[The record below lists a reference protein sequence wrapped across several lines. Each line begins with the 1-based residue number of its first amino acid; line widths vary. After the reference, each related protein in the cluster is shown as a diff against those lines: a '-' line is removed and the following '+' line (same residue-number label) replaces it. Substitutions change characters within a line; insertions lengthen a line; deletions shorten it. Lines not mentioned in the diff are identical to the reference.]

1 MAAAVTVAA
10 AAVVGGLAGQ
20 GVADP
25 LPGGLGPCLG
35 SACPDTYPE
44 VNNGPVAG
52 RDENIN
58 VFVGRDMFVRA
69 AAAEAEGKVVVLGD
83 FDMNKRAGASQIYNV
98 GVAGVGSR
106 VPPPNGSDFLT
117 TGGNLTI
124 ADGQRLLAEEG
135 SVSGRVVYEG
145 TASGT
150 VAPPAVQEPGATDKY
165 AQLPAQLTAA
175 SQCYAY
181 DNGAPREATGT
192 AVNNGS
198 ETLFT
203 GDGTSELQVFNV
215 DFDLVSRTG
224 GDQGIVFQ
232 GIPSNATVLV
242 NLTGDARTI
251 RTYMGTLPDGLR
263 ERLLWNFPDAT
274 TVNFGGSGQFQGSV
288 LVGSAASATTVTL
301 PGMNGRFFTV
311 GELTHTSEAGG
322 GQEFHAYP
330 FNGDLPT
337 CTTPS
342 PSPSPSTSPSPS
354 PSPSDSDGPSPS
366 PSPSDSDGPSPSPS
380 PSDSDGPS
388 PSPSP
393 SDSDGPSP
401 SPSPS
406 DSDGPSPSPSPSDSD
421 GPSPSPSPSDS
432 DGPSPSPSPSDSD
445 GPSPSPSPSDSDGPS
460 PSPSPSDSDGPSPS
474 PSPSD
479 SDGPSPSP
487 SPSDS
492 DGPSPSPS
500 DSDGPSPSPSP
511 SDSDG
516 PSPSPSDSDG
526 PSPSPSDSDGPSPS
540 PSDSDGPSPSPSD
553 TPTHPHPSPSKTDG
567 GHMANTGASAGEL
580 AIVGAIAA
588 ALLGTGATFVIR
600 MRRRS
605 EGHYE

>member
-1 MAAAVTVAA
+1 MAVTVAA
-10 AAVVGGLAGQ
+10 ATVLGGLAGQ

-25 LPGGLGPCLG
+25 LPGGLGPCKG
-35 SACPDTYPE
+35 DACPGTYPE

-52 RDENIN
+52 RDANIN
-58 VFVGRDMFVRA
+58 VFVGEDMLIRE

-117 TGGNLTI
+117 TGGDLTV
-124 ADGQRLLAEEG
+124 ATGQRLLAEEA

-150 VAPPAVQEPGATDKY
+150 VAPPAVQEAGVADQYAALPG
-165 AQLPAQLTAA
+165 QLTAA

-181 DNGAPREATGT
+181 DNGEKRATTGT
-192 AVNNGS
+192 ATYTG
-198 ETLFT
+198 TGTTFT
-203 GDGTSELQVFNV
+203 GDGTSDLQVFDV
-215 DFDLVSRTG
+215 DFDLASPNG
-224 GDQGIVFQ
+224 GQQGITFA
-232 GIPSNATVLV
+232 GIPADATVLV
-242 NLTGDARTI
+242 NLYGTARQI
-251 RTYMGTLPDGLR
+251 NTYVGGFPDGLR

-274 TVNFGGSGQFQGSV
+274 EVQFNGTAQFAGSV
-288 LVGSAASATTVTL
+288 LVGSAGSTSTVRM

-311 GELTHTSEAGG
+311 GSLTHTSGAGG
-322 GQEFHAYP
+322 GQEFHNYP
-330 FNGDLPT
+330 FNGDLPS

-342 PSPSPSTSPSPS
+342 PSPSPSDSESPSPSPSPSDSDGPSPSPSPSDSESPSPSPSPSDSDGPSPSPSPSDSESPSPS

-445 GPSPSPSPSDSDGPS
+445 GPSPSPSPTDS
-460 PSPSPSDSDGPSPS
+460 
-474 PSPSD
+474 
-479 SDGPSPSP
+479 
-487 SPSDS
+487 
-492 DGPSPSPS
+492 
-500 DSDGPSPSPSP
+500 
-511 SDSDG
+511 
-516 PSPSPSDSDG
+516 
-526 PSPSPSDSDGPSPS
+526 
-540 PSDSDGPSPSPSD
+540 
-553 TPTHPHPSPSKTDG
+553 PTHPTPHPTKSPDE
-567 GHMANTGASAGEL
+567 MAHTGASSGEL
-580 AIVGAIAA
+580 ALVGGIAA
-588 ALLGTGATFVIR
+588 ALLAAGVTVVVTV
-600 MRRRS
+600 RRRRAG
-605 EGHYE
+605 EFE

>member
-1 MAAAVTVAA
+1 MAVTVAA
-10 AAVVGGLAGQ
+10 ATVLGGLAGQ

-25 LPGGLGPCLG
+25 LPGGLGPCKG
-35 SACPDTYPE
+35 DACPGTYPE

-58 VFVGRDMFVRA
+58 VFVGEDMLVRE

-117 TGGNLTI
+117 TGGDLTV
-124 ADGQRLLAEEG
+124 ATGQRLLAEEG

-150 VAPPAVQEPGATDKY
+150 VVPPAVQEAGAADPYAALPG
-165 AQLPAQLTAA
+165 QLTAA

-181 DNGAPREATGT
+181 DNGAKRATTGEVTYTSTGT
-192 AVNNGS
+192 
-198 ETLFT
+198 TFT
-203 GDGTSELQVFNV
+203 GDGTSKLQVFDV
-215 DFDLVSRTG
+215 DFDLASSSG
-224 GDQGIVFQ
+224 GQQGITFA
-232 GIPSNATVLV
+232 GIPADATVLV
-242 NLTGDARTI
+242 NLYGTAREI
-251 RTYMGTLPDGLR
+251 NTYVGGFPDGLR

-274 TVNFGGSGQFQGSV
+274 DVQFNGTAQFAGSV
-288 LVGSAASATTVTL
+288 LVGSAGSTSTVRM

-311 GELTHTSEAGG
+311 GSLTHTSGAGG

-337 CTTPS
+337 CT
-342 PSPSPSTSPSPS
+342 SPSPS
-354 PSPSDSDGPSPS
+354 PSPSESES
-366 PSPSDSDGPSPSPS
+366 
-380 PSDSDGPS
+380 
-388 PSPSP
+388 
-393 SDSDGPSP
+393 
-401 SPSPS
+401 
-406 DSDGPSPSPSPSDSD
+406 
-421 GPSPSPSPSDS
+421 
-432 DGPSPSPSPSDSD
+432 PSPSPSPSDSD

-553 TPTHPHPSPSKTDG
+553 SDGPSPSPSPTDSPTHPHPTKSPDE
-567 GHMANTGASAGEL
+567 MAHTGASSGEL
-580 AIVGAIAA
+580 ALVGGIAA
-588 ALLGTGATFVIR
+588 ALLAAGVTVVVTV
-600 MRRRS
+600 RRRRAG
-605 EGHYE
+605 EFE

>member
-1 MAAAVTVAA
+1 MAVAVAA
-10 AAVVGGLAGQ
+10 ATVVGGLAGQ

-35 SACPDTYPE
+35 DACPGMYPE

-52 RDENIN
+52 RDENVN
-58 VFVGRDMFVRA
+58 VFVGEDMLVRE

-117 TGGNLTI
+117 TGGDLTV
-124 ADGQRLLAEEG
+124 ATGQRLLAEEG

-150 VAPPAVQEPGATDKY
+150 VAPPAVQEAGAADKY
-165 AQLPAQLTAA
+165 ATLPAQLTQA

-181 DNGAPREATGT
+181 DQGSPRTATGT

-198 ETLFT
+198 ETTFT
-203 GDGTSELQVFNV
+203 GDGTSAIQVFNV

-224 GDQGIVFQ
+224 GDQGIVFAN
-232 GIPSNATVLV
+232 IPADATVLV
-242 NLTGDARTI
+242 NLTGDVRTI
-251 RTYMGTLPDGLR
+251 RTYMGTLPGGLR
-263 ERLLWNFPDAT
+263 ERLLWNFPDASN
-274 TVNFGGSGQFQGSV
+274 VQFGGSGQFQGSV
-288 LVGSAASATTVTL
+288 LVGSPGSMTTVTL
-301 PGMNGRFFTV
+301 PGMNGRFFTA
-311 GELTHTSEAGG
+311 GSMTHTSGAGG

-342 PSPSPSTSPSPS
+342 PSPSPSDSESPSPS
-354 PSPSDSDGPSPS
+354 PSPSDSES
-366 PSPSDSDGPSPSPS
+366 
-380 PSDSDGPS
+380 
-388 PSPSP
+388 
-393 SDSDGPSP
+393 
-401 SPSPS
+401 
-406 DSDGPSPSPSPSDSD
+406 PSPSPSPSDSD

-553 TPTHPHPSPSKTDG
+553 SPTQPTPQPTKSPDE
-567 GHMANTGASAGEL
+567 MAHTGASSGEL
-580 AIVGAIAA
+580 ALVGGIAA
-588 ALLGTGATFVIR
+588 ALLAAGVTVVVTV
-600 MRRRS
+600 RRRRAG
-605 EGHYE
+605 EFE